1 MYWFELNIVSL
12 LYRPKQCVF
21 SPPAIP
27 KKAAMCNPNLI
38 LVTTRKGGHI
48 GFMEGLLPVGKTLM
62 DRVLVQLATAL
73 FKHEDFL
80 QI

>member
-1 MYWFELNIVSL
+1 MS
-12 LYRPKQCVF
+12 
-21 SPPAIP
+21 
-27 KKAAMCNPNLI
+27 NPNLI

-73 FKHEDFL
+73 FEHKDFL
-80 QI
+80 SG